1 MKQIS
6 PKALKPLLTDGDEIA
21 FLDVREH
28 GQYGEGH
35 PFFSVS
41 LPYSQLEVLAPRL
54 MPCLSVR
61 CVVMDDNDGVASRAA
76 SALQKIGYSDISI
89 LAGGAPAWSAAGYTL
104 FKGVNLPSKSFG
116 ELVEHE
122 FDTAAISA
130 EKLNAFQKEGADILL
145 LDGRSGPEFQKM
157 TLPGALS
164 CPNAE
169 LGYRLPMFNVS
180 PTTPVIVNCA
190 GRTRSI
196 IGAQTLNMLGIPNP
210 VYALRNGTQGWR
222 LAGFDLVHG
231 SDPLPLPTPD
241 KETWAEG
248 AERAAK
254 LRLDYALRS
263 VSNAEAQAWLS
274 DNQRT
279 TYLFDV
285 RSREE
290 FENDHTAGARSAPG
304 GQLVQATDEQLAVRN
319 ARIVLCCDNGLRS
332 ATTAIWLAGMGHQ
345 VWLMDVDAPKDD
357 LGVCAATTVPVVDT
371 IDMREMKQ
379 RVDAGARIFD
389 ASKGLD
395 YRSGH
400 IEGATWVT
408 RARLDPSSISD
419 AQGFVLTGRCP
430 VRLACLATEIET
442 LTGQAPDAIAR
453 GCPDDWRSAGF
464 KIVETPQIP
473 AEADCIDHLFFV
485 HDRHD
490 GNLDAARRYL
500 EWELGLIDQLDE
512 QERRVLTPLHPA
524 GGSEEKR
531 HAT

>member
-1 MKQIS
+1 MKHIS
-6 PKALKPLLTDGDEIA
+6 AQAVKPLLTDGNEIA

-41 LPYSQLEVLAPRL
+41 LPYSQMEILAPRL

-61 CVVMDDNDGVASRAA
+61 CVVMDDGDGVASRAA
-76 SALQKIGYSDISI
+76 SALERMGYSDISI
-89 LAGGAPAWSAAGYTL
+89 LEGGAPAWEATGYTL
-104 FKGVNLPSKSFG
+104 FKGVNLPSKTFG

-122 FDTAAISA
+122 FDTAAVSA
-130 EKLNAFQKEGADILL
+130 EELNDLQETSADILV
-145 LDGRSGPEFQKM
+145 LDGRSGAEFLKM
-157 TLPGALS
+157 SLPGALS

-169 LGYRLPMFNVS
+169 LGYRLPMYNLS

-196 IGAQTLNMLGIPNP
+196 IGAQTLNMLGVPNP

-231 SDPLPLPTPD
+231 SDPLPLPQPD
-241 KETWAEG
+241 ETTLEEG
-248 AERAAK
+248 AELADKMRRDYS
-254 LRLDYALRS
+254 LRIISHD
-263 VSNAEAQAWLS
+263 EAQAWLS
-274 DNQRT
+274 DDRKST
-279 TYLFDV
+279 CFFDV

-290 FENDHTAGARSAPG
+290 YETGHPAGARWAPG

-319 ARIVLCCDNGLRS
+319 ARIILCCDNGLRS

-345 VWLMDVDAPKDD
+345 VWILESDAPREQTGACNAIA
-357 LGVCAATTVPVVDT
+357 LPAVDT
-371 IDMREMKQ
+371 MDLKEMK
-379 RVDAGARIFD
+379 RYVDSGASILD

-408 RARLDPSSISD
+408 RARLDQSAIAD
-419 AQGFVLTGRCP
+419 AQTFVLTGRCP
-430 VRLACLATEIET
+430 IRLACLATEFET
-442 LTGQAPDAIAR
+442 LTGQAPRIAQ
-453 GCPDDWRSAGF
+453 GCPETWRAAGF
-464 KIVETPQIP
+464 NIVQTPAIP
-473 AEADCIDHLFFV
+473 SDPDCIDHLFFV

-500 EWELGLIDQLDE
+500 EWETGLIDQLDD
-512 QERRVLTPLHPA
+512 QERGVLKPMHPA
-524 GGSEEKR
+524 TNTGDVQ